1 MRRTIIALGVA
12 SSIAVVMAWVACSAV
27 GMYAPSTM
35 AERGGGR
42 GAELGVAPLDF
53 DELWVIA
60 RGDQPA
66 PAAVHDDTPAAP
78 ELRAEVPGQS
88 GQIPLPLQHTAV
100 RARIDAYLA
109 TVQVEQLY
117 FNPYSEKIEVVYVF
131 PLPEDAAVS
140 EFVMKVG
147 ERTIR
152 GLVRERAEAERIYAE
167 ARQQGFVASLL
178 TEERPNVFTQKVA
191 NIEPGRDIAIALTY
205 YNPLPY
211 RDDGY
216 VFSFP
221 TVVGPRFNP
230 AGQTDGIGAV
240 ARSAPGSSGQS
251 TEVSYLAPGEESG
264 ARFSLEV
271 ELDAGVGI
279 ESIDSPTHAI
289 AVKALDEQRRHVE
302 LAAGVAIPDRDF
314 VLRYRVAGGTI
325 KSAFLDHRDERG
337 GFFTMVLM
345 PPASDV
351 AIGRSPVEH
360 VFVLDCSGS
369 MSGVPIERSKAAVR
383 RVLSKLEP
391 PDTFQIINFS
401 MSASALGPK
410 PVVADR
416 GNIERGLHYLDGLNG
431 EGGTMMIEGIK
442 AALDFPHQEGHVR
455 LVTFL
460 TDGYIGNEAEI
471 LAAIHQ
477 KLGRSRIFSFGVG
490 SSVNR
495 YLLEQM
501 AKVGQGAVAYV
512 GLGDAHDDPGK
523 SLKRDDERA
532 VDAFFDR
539 IARPALSD
547 VSIDWQGMQVSEV
560 FPSRTPDL
568 WAGRPVVISGR
579 FDGAVG
585 ERIRVRGRLAGQAL
599 VLDVPLVRDARP
611 TRPAIA
617 QVWARMKIADLSER
631 SLWEG
636 DGPALVEQIKKV
648 ALDFGLLS
656 QFTAFVAVDDPG
668 KSLTRDDP
676 GKSLTRDDP
685 GKSLTRDDSR
695 VTAGDHGTTVAQPVP
710 VPAGVR
716 YDTTVADPSN

>member
-1 MRRTIIALGVA
+1 M
-12 SSIAVVMAWVACSAV
+12 
-27 GMYAPSTM
+27 
-35 AERGGGR
+35 
-42 GAELGVAPLDF
+42 
-53 DELWVIA
+53 
-60 RGDQPA
+60 
-66 PAAVHDDTPAAP
+66 
-78 ELRAEVPGQS
+78 
-88 GQIPLPLQHTAV
+88 
-100 RARIDAYLA
+100 
-109 TVQVEQLY
+109 
-117 FNPYSEKIEVVYVF
+117 VYVF

-140 EFVMKVG
+140 EFVMKIG
-147 ERTIR
+147 DRTIR

-230 AGQTDGIGAV
+230 AGQSNGIGAV
-240 ARSAPGSSGQS
+240 ARAALGTSGQS
-251 TEVSYLAPGEESG
+251 TEVSYLAPGEDSG

-271 ELDAGVGI
+271 ELDAGVAI

-289 AVKALDEQRRHVE
+289 AVKALDEQRRHVA
-302 LAAGVAIPDRDF
+302 LADGVAIPDRDF

-325 KSAFLDHRDERG
+325 RSAFLDHRDERG

-345 PPASDV
+345 PPKSDV

-369 MSGVPIERSKAAVR
+369 MSGTPIEKSKAAVR
-383 RVLSKLEP
+383 RVLAKLEP

-416 GNIERGLHYLDGLNG
+416 GNVERGLHYLDGLNG

-455 LVTFL
+455 LVSFL

-512 GLGDAHDDPGK
+512 GLGDA
-523 SLKRDDERA
+523 RDDERA

-547 VSIDWQGMQVSEV
+547 VSIDWQGMRVTEV
-560 FPSRTPDL
+560 YPSRTPDL

-579 FDGAVG
+579 YDPGKSLTRDDPGKSLTGDDGAIG
-585 ERIRVRGRLAGQAL
+585 ERIRVRGRMAGQAL
-599 VLDVPLVRDARP
+599 VLDVPLARDAKP
-611 TRPAIA
+611 ARPAIA

-636 DGPALVEQIKKV
+636 DGAALVEQIKKT

-656 QFTAFVAVDDPG
+656 QFTAFVAV
-668 KSLTRDDP
+668 
-676 GKSLTRDDP
+676 
-685 GKSLTRDDSR
+685 DDSR